1 MRKAT
6 KIFIIFG
13 LLFIIFI
20 SGRNDVSADTSIYT
34 VDGEPI
40 YDNIIDAGT
49 YLRSQMK
56 KRETTVIV
64 NYLYDNYTN
73 SASSTIYEEAVKHTG
88 VGNEGDYISANLNSK
103 LSGINMLNDGINEY
117 VEIKYTFDWLVT
129 KEMEDEVD
137 IEISKVLEELDVDGL
152 TEYEK
157 IKKIYDYVCDNVH
170 YDHEYYERHKLG
182 EYEKIPHSTYAAII
196 KKNAVCQGFATLL
209 YRLLVSSGVDCRYIS
224 GYSGDEHHAW
234 NIVRIDGLYYNVDS
248 TWDRG
253 LSVYYRYFLCTEH
266 NFGDHTRNSI
276 YNTSEFNEEYPMAQV
291 PYGVSA
297 QASGT
302 LNSKM
307 SWYLEK
313 NGVLTISGTGAMPN
327 FNNIGAPW
335 YQYRTSIKKVVVEE
349 GITSIGSYAF
359 TRCNIMTEVSLPS
372 TLLMINTYAFDNCRS
387 LSSIDLPNKLW
398 KIETNAFSEC
408 VALTRIELPDSVT
421 TVGSSVFSTCH
432 NLKYVKLSAGM
443 KEIPD
448 SMFFNM
454 DTLNTVIIPEG
465 ITSIGDTV
473 FRGGDGITEITIP
486 AQISKIGVAAFAD
499 CTKLK
504 NIYVDSDNQ
513 YFTSVNGILFSKDMK
528 TLICYPAG
536 RTATTYT
543 VPSGVTKI
551 GYAAFGTAKKLYYIY
566 LPDSVTHI
574 DTYAFT
580 FCDLLQKMTI
590 GPNVVSLGDA
600 ALGYNM
606 NLKSVVFENPNTTL
620 DWHTFSNCVSLT
632 SVTLPQNLTRLPT
645 GLFSGCSKL
654 KEITIPE
661 TVTVFGD
668 SCFNSCS
675 SLKIIDVPKNVTFI
689 GYDAFYKCTSLEII
703 NIHGNISTVDFRAF
717 QDCTSLKIINL
728 SGTLGTID
736 TTAFKNTV
744 LKSAYFENATTVNKI
759 TSKSVFNGWLTNN
772 RSIGISTSIKNIPSF
787 ITNNYKYVQF
797 IEYDDKFYNLY
808 ADHQCEWVYYAEIST
823 SSSTG
828 YRCNTCNAIK
838 ETHYHVY
845 KTTTIEPTCTDAGYK
860 LYKCDCGNSY
870 TSNYVSALGHSYGQ
884 WNEITPSTCK
894 EMGLAERICS
904 RCGIYEYMDLPLSDH
919 DEIVLEKVDPTCEKQ
934 GYTTYICSFCGNKVD
949 KDFEGSLGHN
959 YGVPVYTWDE
969 SLEKVTA
976 KRVCLNDESHFEEET
991 VDTVYSVIEEAK
1003 CLENGNGL
1011 YTSNEF
1017 INSAF
1022 SVQTYEIIIEALGHD
1037 IISHEGKDPTCL
1049 DLGYKAYETCSR
1061 CDYSTYETIPAIGHN
1076 YGDVIYIWS
1085 DDLKTVTAKRVC
1097 LNDTKHI
1104 EEEIVDTIYRV
1115 MITPSCLEIGF
1126 GKYVTNKFAN
1136 EAFKEQ
1142 IKYVELSALGHDIIK
1157 HEKKEATCILEGHTE
1172 YEECSRCDYTT
1183 FEIIEALGHNYL
1195 DIEVKATC
1203 TEDGYTK
1210 HICSRCS
1217 DSFNDN
1223 YVDATGHDYGE
1234 ITYIWSNTLNSVTA
1248 KRVCGNDENHM
1259 EEETVFTYY
1268 NVLSNPTCLKTGS
1281 GIYRT
1286 NDFKNEAFETQTK
1299 IIIIPALGHETISHE
1314 GKEPTCTE
1322 VGWKEYETC
1331 SRCDYS
1337 TYEEI
1342 KAKGHN
1348 YKTVIIEPTCLDN
1361 GYTIYTCSICSDTY
1375 TDNYINPTGHNY
1387 GEITYTWTDTLNS
1400 VTAKRIC
1407 LYDESHVEEETVT
1420 TIYSIATNPTCLTPG
1435 ISLYTTNVFNNKAF
1449 EVQSKTVIIASL
1461 GHDLTSHEGK
1471 EATCTE
1477 AGWQEYETCLRCDYS
1492 TYETIEAMGHNYG
1505 KWIANNDGTHYRVC
1519 GNDDSHIENKNCEYG
1534 EWVIINEAGPFTEGL
1549 RKRICGKCNYEETE
1563 VIASTHVHEFNNEYT
1578 IDKEATCTEDGLK
1591 SKHCLKDNC
1600 ISVIEET
1607 IIPKTGHNYS
1617 EVSYTWSI
1625 NYNTVTAKREC
1636 QNDKNHIEEET
1647 VTTNYSIVITPRCE
1661 ENGLGRYTSRNF
1673 QNKDFSIQIKEVEI
1687 NALGHDIVTHISKD
1701 PTCTESGW
1709 KEYDTCTRCDYST
1722 YEKIEEL
1729 GHTYISEVIKPT
1741 CTTEGYTKYICDR
1754 CNDTYIDS
1762 YTNPTGHN
1770 YNEPSYIWSNTYNTV
1785 TAKRIC
1791 LYDESHIE
1799 EETVKTAYSIIKNP
1813 SCNEKGIGLYTSNV
1827 FINKAFKIQSY
1838 EIEIDALGHDL
1849 TSHEGKEATCLE
1861 SGYKEYETCSRC
1873 DYTTYEALDALG
1885 HNLTS
1890 HEGKEAT
1897 CLESGYKEYETCSR
1911 CDYTTYEAIE
1921 ALGHDLTSHEGKE
1934 ATCLESG
1941 YKEYETCSRCDY
1953 TTYEAIDALG
1963 HDLTN
1968 HEGKEAT
1975 CLDSGYKAYEYC
1987 SRCDYTTYE
1996 ELDAL
2001 GHDLTSHEG
2010 KAATCLDSGYKAYE
2024 TCSRC
2029 DYTTY
2034 EAIEALGH
2042 NLTSHEGK
2050 AATCLESGY
2059 KAYEDCSRC
2068 DYTTYE
2074 ELEALGHDLT
2084 SHEGKEATCLDSGY
2098 KAYETCSRCEYT
2110 TYEELE
2116 ALGHNYYDPVYK
2128 WSENFDTVTAKRV
2141 CGNDETHIEEEAV
2154 QTIYNIENAP
2164 TCLENGLGIYTSNE
2178 FLNTAFKV
2186 QKCEVDI
2193 PAKGHDYASTIIA
2206 PTCEEKGYT
2215 IHICGNCNDRYDDT
2229 YENPIGHQY
2238 NEPLY
2243 TWGENYTTLS
2253 GKVVCM
2259 NDSDHIIKET
2269 VSVTYSI
2276 ISSPS
2281 CEENG
2286 LLEYESNDFENKAF
2300 SKQKYQIKIDALGH
2314 DLVIHKEKEPTCLET
2329 GHIEYEACKRC
2340 SYTTYEALEAL
2351 GHKYITEDVL
2361 PSCVDKG
2368 YKKHEC
2374 DRCHDLYYDSY
2385 VDPLGHTESEWIID
2399 EEPTTK
2405 ADGHKYKECI
2415 ICHKVLEEEVISK
2428 LPEEKSPVVI
2438 IIVITLAVSVPTS
2451 LGIVIIYIKKKRR

>member
-64 NYLYDNYTN
+64 NYLYENYTN
-73 SASSTIYEEAVKHTG
+73 SSSSAIYEEAVKHTG

-551 GYAAFGTAKKLYYIY
+551 GYAAFGTAKNLYYIY

-620 DWHTFSNCVSLT
+620 DWHTFANCVSLT
-632 SVTLPQNLTRLPT
+632 SVTLPQNLTILPT

-675 SLKIIDVPKNVTFI
+675 ALKIIDVPKKVTFI

-728 SGTLGTID
+728 SGTLEKID

-772 RSIGISTSIKNIPSF
+772 GSIGISTSIKNIPSF

-808 ADHQCEWVYYAEIST
+808 ADHQCVWVYYPEIST

-845 KTTTIEPTCTDAGYK
+845 KTTTIAPTCTDAGYK
-860 LYKCDCGNSY
+860 LYECDCGNSY

-949 KDFEGSLGHN
+949 KDFEESLGHN

-991 VDTVYSVIEEAK
+991 VNTVYSVIEEAK

-1049 DLGYKAYETCSR
+1049 DLGYKAYEACSR

-1104 EEEIVDTIYRV
+1104 EEEIIDTIYRV

-1157 HEKKEATCILEGHTE
+1157 HDKKEATCILEGHTE

-1183 FEIIEALGHNYL
+1183 FEIIEALGHDYL

-1223 YVDATGHDYGE
+1223 YVDATGHNYGE

-1461 GHDLTSHEGK
+1461 GHDLISHEGK

-1492 TYETIEAMGHNYG
+1492 TYEAIEAMGHNYG

-1549 RKRICGKCNYEETE
+1549 RKRVCEKCDYEETE

-1687 NALGHDIVTHISKD
+1687 KALGHDIVTHISKN

-1741 CTTEGYTKYICDR
+1741 CTTEGYTKYICNR

-1849 TSHEGKEATCLE
+1849 TSHEGKEATCL
-1861 SGYKEYETCSRC
+1861 
-1873 DYTTYEALDALG
+1873 D
-1885 HNLTS
+1885 
-1890 HEGKEAT
+1890 
-1897 CLESGYKEYETCSR
+1897 
-1911 CDYTTYEAIE
+1911 
-1921 ALGHDLTSHEGKE
+1921 
-1934 ATCLESG
+1934 SG

-1953 TTYEAIDALG
+1953 TTYEAID
-1963 HDLTN
+1963 
-1968 HEGKEAT
+1968 
-1975 CLDSGYKAYEYC
+1975 
-1987 SRCDYTTYE
+1987 
-1996 ELDAL
+1996 
-2001 GHDLTSHEG
+2001 
-2010 KAATCLDSGYKAYE
+2010 
-2024 TCSRC
+2024 
-2029 DYTTY
+2029 
-2034 EAIEALGH
+2034 
-2042 NLTSHEGK
+2042 
-2050 AATCLESGY
+2050 
-2059 KAYEDCSRC
+2059 
-2068 DYTTYE
+2068 
-2074 ELEALGHDLT
+2074 
-2084 SHEGKEATCLDSGY
+2084 
-2098 KAYETCSRCEYT
+2098 
-2110 TYEELE
+2110 

-2154 QTIYNIENAP
+2154 HTIYNIENAP
-2164 TCLENGLGIYTSNE
+2164 TCLENGLGIFTSKE

-2193 PAKGHDYASTIIA
+2193 PAKGHDYVSTIIA

-2253 GKVVCM
+2253 GKIVCM

-2281 CEENG
+2281 CVENG

-2314 DLVIHKEKEPTCLET
+2314 DLVIHKEKEPTCLES

-2399 EEPTTK
+2399 EESTTK

-2415 ICHKVLEEEVISK
+2415 ICHEVLEEEVISK